1 MGLFTI
7 HNSLFTQQ
15 ALNHRTSS
23 EIIAGI
29 ILLMS
34 IIVAVDIETTG
45 LNPEEDAIIEIG
57 AVKFN
62 GHRVEDEW
70 STLVN
75 PRRPIPGFITQLTG
89 ISNPMV
95 RNAPYLVDVM
105 GDLIAFVGNAPVVG
119 HNISFD
125 LSFLRQAGALLH
137 NIDIDTYELAAVLMP
152 TASRY
157 NLSALAQQLNI
168 LLPAT
173 HRALDDAKATHAV
186 FIALMEKAQLLPLSL
201 LAEIVRMG
209 EPLDWQA
216 NWAFQQVLRQRA
228 KEHIQAKKDL
238 GGATGPLFEKP
249 IDDENLRV
257 GAETGEAKLN
267 VDDIAAVLDRNG
279 QFAKYLGQ
287 YEYRQQQVDMLRS
300 VAEAFNHSKHMMVE
314 AGTGTG
320 KSLAYLIPAAY
331 WALKNNTRVVIS
343 TNTINLQDQLINK
356 DIPDLQQALNIPV
369 RAAVLKG
376 RSNYLCPRR
385 VEVLRRRK
393 PENVHEARVLAKVL
407 VWLLDSR
414 TGDRT
419 EINLNGNIERM
430 VWSRLSAEDE
440 GCRLEVCLKRTG
452 GRCPFYRAKIAA
464 ENAHLL
470 IVNHA
475 LLLADTATG
484 NRVLPP
490 YDYLVVD
497 EAHHLESATTN
508 AMSFRARAVD
518 ITRLTRELG
527 GPKTGLLGR
536 FMELCEDLLKPAQM
550 AALYQLVAKA
560 ADLAMRF
567 DSQMTQYYQA
577 LDTFLEDL
585 RDGRPLGTYP
595 QQERVLP
602 STRTLPIWLDVEIA
616 WESADKTLEG
626 LLTILRELRT
636 PMRELADQDNEEAED
651 MWGSLGNMFSR
662 IEEIQHN
669 LNGLTLE
676 PEPDMIYW
684 VELNPKYM
692 MIDLNAAPLHIGRM
706 MEKYL
711 WFQKESVIL
720 TSATL
725 TTNGEF
731 EYLRQRLNAEDA
743 DELVVGSPFDYE
755 KSALVYVAT
764 DVPEPSD
771 YNGHQRAVET
781 AIASVAKASG
791 GRMLA
796 LFTSYAQLQRT
807 SNKLSPILAQA
818 DIQIYEQGEGASANT
833 LLETFRDTERAV
845 LLGTRAFWEGVD
857 VPGDALSVLM
867 IVKLPFDVP
876 SDPIVAARSET
887 FEDPFYQYAL
897 PEAILRF
904 RQGFGRL
911 IRTQTDR
918 GVVVVLDKRVLTKQY
933 GRWFLESLP
942 QCNFQQGILGNLPK
956 ITERWLDQ

>member
-1 MGLFTI
+1 M
-7 HNSLFTQQ
+7 
-15 ALNHRTSS
+15 SS
-23 EIIAGI
+23 
-29 ILLMS
+29 
-34 IIVAVDIETTG
+34 IVAVDIETTG
-45 LNPEEDAIIEIG
+45 LNPDEDVIIEIG

-62 GHRVEDEW
+62 GRRVEDEW

-75 PRRPIPGFITQLTG
+75 PRRSIPSFVSQLTG
-89 ISNPMV
+89 ISNNMV
-95 RNAPYLVDVM
+95 HNAPVLPDVM
-105 GDLIAFVGNAPVVG
+105 GELIAFVGDVPVVG

-125 LSFLRQAGALLH
+125 LNFLQRAGALKQ
-137 NIDIDTYELAAVLMP
+137 NIAIDTYELAAVLMP

-157 NLSALAQQLNI
+157 NLSALAQQLNV

-186 FIALMEKAQLLPLSL
+186 FIELIEKAQDLPLDL

-209 EPLDWQA
+209 EPLEWKA
-216 NWAFQQVLRQRA
+216 TWALQQVLRQRA
-228 KEHIQAKKDL
+228 KEPIKAKKAA
-238 GGATGPLFEKP
+238 GGTHGPLFQKP
-249 IDDENLRV
+249 VDDEDQRV
-257 GAETGEAKLN
+257 GSEKGNTLLD
-267 VDDIAAVLDRNG
+267 VDDVAAVLDLGG
-279 QFAKYLGQ
+279 QFADFLKE
-287 YEYRQQQVDMLRS
+287 YEYRPQQVDMLRS
-300 VAEAFNHSKHMMVE
+300 VTTALSSSLHLLVE

-320 KSLAYLIPAAY
+320 KSFAYLIPAAY
-331 WALKNNTRVVIS
+331 WSIKNNTRVVIS

-356 DIPDLQQALNIPV
+356 DIPVLSQALDLPV

-385 VEVLRRRK
+385 LGVMRRRK
-393 PENVHEARVLAKVL
+393 PENIDEMRVLGKVL

-419 EINLNGNIERM
+419 EINLNGIDERV
-430 VWSRLSAEDE
+430 VWSHISAEDE

-490 YDYLVVD
+490 YDYLIVD

-508 AMSFRARAVD
+508 AMSFRVRAID
-518 ITRLTRELG
+518 ITRLNRELG
-527 GPKTGLLGR
+527 GTKTGILGR
-536 FMELCEDLLKPAQM
+536 FVTLCEDLLKPAQM
-550 AALYQLVAKA
+550 AALTKLVEKA
-560 ADLAMRF
+560 ADFSFRF
-567 DSQMTQYYQA
+567 DNQMNQYYQT
-577 LDTFLEDL
+577 LDFFLEEQ

-595 QQERVLP
+595 QQERILP
-602 STRTLPIWLDVEIA
+602 STRTLPIWMDVEIA
-616 WESADKTLEG
+616 WELANKTLEG
-626 LLTILRELRT
+626 LLAILRDLRT
-636 PMRELADQDNEEAED
+636 PMRELADQNNDEAED
-651 MWGSLGNMFSR
+651 MWGSLGNMFNR
-662 IEEIQHN
+662 LEEIQHN
-669 LNGLTLE
+669 VTGLTS
-676 PEPDMIYW
+676 EPDTNTIYW
-684 VELNPKYM
+684 VEINPKYM
-692 MIDLNAAPLHIGRM
+692 NVNLNAAPLHIGSL
-706 MEKYL
+706 MEKHL
-711 WFQKESVIL
+711 WYQKESVIL

-731 EYLRQRLNAEDA
+731 EYLRHRLSAEDA

-755 KSALVYVAT
+755 TATLVYVAT

-771 YNGHQRAVET
+771 YNGHQRAVE
-781 AIASVAKASG
+781 IALTNVADATG

-796 LFTSYAQLQRT
+796 LFTSHAQLQRT
-807 SNKLSPILAQA
+807 SNKISPILAQN
-818 DIQIYEQGEGASANT
+818 DIQVYEQGEGASANM
-833 LLETFRDTERAV
+833 LLETFRETERAV
-845 LLGTRAFWEGVD
+845 LLGTRKFWEGVD

-876 SDPIVAARSET
+876 SDPIISARSET

-918 GVVVVLDKRVLTKQY
+918 GVVAVLDKRVLTKSY
-933 GRWFLESLP
+933 GRLFMESLP
-942 QCNFQQGILGNLPK
+942 QCTFKQGPLADLPK
-956 ITERWLDQ
+956 LAARWLNL